1 MEAHA
6 EAPERRL
13 SAVMREGERVTPLE
27 LFFDL
32 VFVLALTQCTALM
45 VANPTWE
52 GVAQGLVALAL
63 LWWTWTGYAWLTSVV
78 DPEEGA
84 VRLALV
90 ASMSALLIA
99 ALAVPDAFGDEAL
112 EFALAYAVVRAAHI
126 TLFVLASREAPLLRH
141 SVAGLALSTGAG
153 VALLIA
159 GALVGGTA
167 QAVLWGLALLIDV
180 GGPYF
185 FGAEGWQLIPAH
197 FAERHGLVIIVALG
211 ESVVALGVGADL
223 GLSLSVT
230 ATAVLGIVL
239 VFELWWIYFDVVAI
253 ANVWRLVRA
262 PEGRERNTLARDVYS
277 YLHFLLVAG
286 IVLAAFGLHEALA
299 HAEDPLHAVPAFALF
314 GGVAIYLL
322 GHVAVR
328 ERSAHTLS
336 VQRLVVALVLFALIP
351 VALEISALASLAVV
365 AVLLCGLIIYDTR
378 SYGPSRRRVRRE
390 FAVEGATSQYT
401 PGQWTQDR

>member
-1 MEAHA
+1 MEARA
-6 EAPERRL
+6 EVPERRL
-13 SAVMREGERVTPLE
+13 SPVMREGERVTPLE

-52 GVAQGLVALAL
+52 GVAQGLMALAL

-84 VRLALV
+84 VRLVLV

-159 GALVGGTA
+159 GALVGGTG

-197 FAERHGLVIIVALG
+197 FAERHGLVMIVALG
-211 ESVVALGVGADL
+211 ESVVALGVGADI

-262 PEGRERNTLARDVYS
+262 PEGA
-277 YLHFLLVAG
+277 
-286 IVLAAFGLHEALA
+286 
-299 HAEDPLHAVPAFALF
+299 
-314 GGVAIYLL
+314 
-322 GHVAVR
+322 
-328 ERSAHTLS
+328 SAT
-336 VQRLVVALVLFALIP
+336 P
-351 VALEISALASLAVV
+351 W
-365 AVLLCGLIIYDTR
+365 
-378 SYGPSRRRVRRE
+378 P
-390 FAVEGATSQYT
+390 ATST
-401 PGQWTQDR
+401 PTCTSCWSPGSSSPPSASTRLWRTPRTRCTPYPRSRSSAAWRSTSWATSRCASAAPTPSASDAW